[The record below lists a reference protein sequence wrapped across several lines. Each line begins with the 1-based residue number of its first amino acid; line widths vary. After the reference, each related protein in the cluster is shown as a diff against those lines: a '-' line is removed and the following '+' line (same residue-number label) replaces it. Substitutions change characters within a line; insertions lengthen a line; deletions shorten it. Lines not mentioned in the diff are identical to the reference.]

1 MTPPRRILSLAWL
14 PCLML
19 MLLCEAQA
27 QSSAR
32 AQDYW
37 AGTASVGAE
46 QTRIALTITREDDQM
61 SAHLS
66 LLDIG
71 VMGWP
76 IETFTQEGA
85 AVRAEFRSDR
95 GLNVLTGQI
104 TGESLRGRWAMAGE
118 TDTAEVVLALAT
130 PPPTP
135 RMEDISF
142 NSGDVVLS
150 GTLVIPSGSGLW
162 PGVVFVHGAG
172 AETRDASRFLASYY
186 AERGLASLIFDK
198 RGAGQSG
205 GDWQAVGFDVL
216 AQDVLAAVEVLRR
229 RPEIDPAAIG
239 LRGQSQGGWVAPLA
253 ASQSTEIA
261 FLVTVAGPLVTPAEE
276 GHWDAFRALQQAG
289 YDTTVIAEA
298 DALLADRD
306 EAVRTGNWQVYRAA
320 LTKAQQRPWFDASG
334 VSPEV
339 NPDSWLWPWYRMIL
353 DFDPVPVFESL
364 SIPLLA
370 LLGAEDESIPA
381 EKSASILRRL
391 RDDGHRP
398 YTIVVYSSV
407 NHAMR
412 KVPTGPEFQWPA
424 YADGFLDRQ
433 VEWILEAQSRRK

>member
-1 MTPPRRILSLAWL
+1 MTTSRRTWSLAWL
-14 PCLML
+14 ACLMVT
-19 MLLCEAQA
+19 LLCEARA
-27 QSSAR
+27 QSPV
-32 AQDYW
+32 QDYW

-46 QTRIALTITREDDQM
+46 QTRIALTITREGDQM
-61 SAHLS
+61 SAQLS

-76 IETFTQEGA
+76 VETITQEGSAIRA
-85 AVRAEFRSDR
+85 AFRSDR
-95 GLNVLTGQI
+95 GLNVLSGQI
-104 TGESLRGRWAMAGE
+104 SGERLRGRWAMAGG
-118 TDTAEVVLALAT
+118 TDTAQVVLALVT

-135 RMEDISF
+135 RMEEITF
-142 NSGDVVLS
+142 NSGDVILS
-150 GTLVIPSGSGLW
+150 GTLVIPSGAGPW

-186 AERGLASLIFDK
+186 AERGIASLIYDK

-205 GDWQAVGFDVL
+205 GDWQAVGFDAL
-216 AQDVLAAVEVLRR
+216 AQDVLAAVEVLKRR
-229 RPEIDPAAIG
+229 SEIDPAAIG

-261 FLVTVAGPLVTPAEE
+261 FVVTVAGPLVPPAEE
-276 GHWDAFRALQQAG
+276 GHWDAVRALQLAG
-289 YDTTVIAEA
+289 YDTTVIAEV
-298 DALLADRD
+298 DALLAERD
-306 EAVRTGNWQVYRAA
+306 EAVRTGNWEPYRAA

-339 NPDSWLWPWYRMIL
+339 NPDSWLWPWYRKIL

-381 EKSASILRRL
+381 QKSASILRRL

-398 YTIVVYSSV
+398 YTIVVYASV

>member
-1 MTPPRRILSLAWL
+1 MTTSRRTWSLAWL
-14 PCLML
+14 ACLML
-19 MLLCEAQA
+19 TLLCEA
-27 QSSAR
+27 R
-32 AQDYW
+32 AHSPVQDYW
-37 AGTASVGAE
+37 AGTASVGQE
-46 QTRIALTITREDDQM
+46 RTRIALTITREGD
-61 SAHLS
+61 SAQLS

-76 IETFTQEGA
+76 VETITQEGSA
-85 AVRAEFRSDR
+85 IRAEFRSDR
-95 GLNVLTGQI
+95 GLNVLWGQI
-104 TGESLRGRWAMAGE
+104 SGDSLRGRWAMAGE
-118 TDTAEVVLALAT
+118 TDTAQVFLALAT

-135 RMEDISF
+135 RMEDLTF
-142 NSGDVVLS
+142 NSGDVILS
-150 GTLVIPSGSGLW
+150 GTLVIPSGVGPW

-172 AETRDASRFLASYY
+172 AETRHASRFLASYY
-186 AERGLASLIFDK
+186 AERGIASLIYDK

-205 GDWQAVGFDVL
+205 GDWQAVGFDAL

-261 FLVTVAGPLVTPAEE
+261 FLVTVAGPMVTPAEE
-276 GHWDAFRALQQAG
+276 GHWDAVRALKQAR
-289 YDTTVIAEA
+289 YDTTVIAEL
-298 DALLADRD
+298 DALFAERD
-306 EAVRTGNWQVYRAA
+306 QAVRTGNWETYRAA

-334 VSPEV
+334 VSPEI
-339 NPDSWLWPWYRMIL
+339 NPDSWLWPWYRKIL
-353 DFDPVPVFESL
+353 DFDPVPVFEPL
-364 SIPLLA
+364 SIPILA

-398 YTIVVYSSV
+398 YTIVVYRSV

-412 KVPTGPEFQWPA
+412 KVPTGAEFQWPA